1 MKHLKSLLVLLMICA
16 LALPL
21 LCACGDSS
29 DTSVAESTAST
40 GAVADGDTSDDV
52 SESTDVAPDII
63 DLNGREINVICWA
76 WGQNSNSIKGYTGE
90 IMYSEE
96 DNSSRVDKA
105 KKEVVDYIE
114 TTYNCT
120 VNGVFCDNDYVGVIE
135 KMVTTGTYDYDIA
148 FTSANQA
155 RSMLA
160 KNLLTDLNTVPSLNF
175 ENSWWDQNSVADLSI
190 GGRLFYVCGDINTYD
205 NLGTWCVLFN
215 KNLKTTLGISDDFYQ
230 KAQDGQWTMD
240 YFMEVCK
247 DVTQEYDGNSGIDEF
262 DLWACGTETFNI
274 YAHLVGGGIRVAE
287 KDDTDFP
294 YLTVTKSPE
303 TTYNALDKIITFY
316 NSPDVMVANGGK
328 FDGKG
333 YTNVWEST
341 INKAFTEGREL
352 FYVCGLINVAGFR
365 DMKDPFGILP
375 MPMLYE
381 GQDRYYHTVSP
392 DNSSYLVLPYGVPG
406 IEELGVVVEA
416 LAMKSQELVTPEF
429 YDMQLKGRD
438 SHDEESWAMLDI
450 IFATRCFDLGVS
462 YNWGSIMGC
471 YYSMD
476 NSDIASSFDKILSA
490 AQSAIEDTRMD
501 LEDYEIVL
509 N

>member
-1 MKHLKSLLVLLMICA
+1 MNFMKKLIVLLMICA
-16 LALPL
+16 LAIPL
-21 LCACGDSS
+21 LCACSNQDGTSS
-29 DTSVAESTAST
+29 QSSAST
-40 GAVADGDTSDDV
+40 DGSTGNTV
-52 SESTDVAPDII
+52 SGDESENTDVAPEII
-63 DLNGREINVICWA
+63 DLMGREINVICWN
-76 WGQNSNSIKGYTGE
+76 WGQNSASIKGFTGE
-90 IMYSEE
+90 IMYSNEE
-96 DNSSRVDKA
+96 NSSRVDKA

-120 VNGVFCDNDYVGVIE
+120 ISGIFCDNDYVGVME
-135 KMVTTGTYDYDIA
+135 QMVTTGTYDHDIA

-155 RSMLA
+155 KSMLA
-160 KNLLTDLNTVPSLNF
+160 KNLLTDLKTVPTLNF
-175 ENSWWDQNSVADLSI
+175 KNSWWDQNSVEDLSI

-215 KNLKTTLGISDDFYQ
+215 KELKTTLGINDDFYQ
-230 KAQDGQWTMD
+230 KARDGQWTMD

-247 DVTQEYDGNSGIDEF
+247 DVTQEYDGVTGIDEF

-287 KDDTDFP
+287 KGDDDLP
-294 YLTVTKSPE
+294 YLTVTKSTE
-303 TTYNALDKIITFY
+303 TTYNALGKIISFY
-316 NSPDVMVANGGK
+316 NSPDVMVANGGM
-328 FDGKG
+328 FDSKG
-333 YTNVWEST
+333 YANVWEST

-365 DMKDPFGILP
+365 DMEDPFGILP
-375 MPMLYE
+375 MPMLSE

-392 DNSSYLVLPYGVPG
+392 DNASYLVLPYGVTG
-406 IEELGVVVEA
+406 IEELGVVIEA

-438 SHDEESWAMLDI
+438 SRDTESWDMLDI
-450 IFATRCFDLGVS
+450 IFSTRCFDLGVS
-462 YNWGSIMGC
+462 YNWGEIMRC

-476 NSDIASSFDKILSA
+476 SSKIASNFDTLLPA
-490 AQSAIEDTRMD
+490 AQSAIENTLLD